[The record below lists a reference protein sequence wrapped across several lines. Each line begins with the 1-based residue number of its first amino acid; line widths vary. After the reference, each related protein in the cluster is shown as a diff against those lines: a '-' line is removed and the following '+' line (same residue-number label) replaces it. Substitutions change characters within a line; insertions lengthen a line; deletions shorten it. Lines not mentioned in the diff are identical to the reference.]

1 MSKYASIKIENS
13 STSILI
19 IDKTFTKINLLE
31 EIKLDMGIKNLI
43 SSKFKKD
50 YIDRVSK
57 ELKRH
62 DKIKKIF
69 FSVQNIDVII
79 REYRDLYSLKK
90 RDILGYI
97 NFEIGQDMPI
107 NLSNYIIEYKILNK
121 SKKRM
126 DLQVIMFPK
135 YIEKI
140 CRDISEFID
149 IKYKYLNMNFDVL
162 QKLIDLKMIDIK
174 NDNYYIMEN
183 MKGEIILNKVEN
195 NLIQSSKTFEKEDNI
210 DYIEKFIDKNI
221 HMFFYGIEDE
231 FLKRLKDKGLKV
243 DKLEIKYKSKV
254 MYLENSVDKD
264 GDNYLIH
271 LGMVM

>member
-264 GDNYLIH
+264 GYNYLIH

>member
-140 CRDISEFID
+140 CRDISEFTD

-174 NDNYYIMEN
+174 NDNYYIVEN

-254 MYLENSVDKD
+254 MYLENPVDKD
-264 GDNYLIH
+264 GYNYLIH

>member
-140 CRDISEFID
+140 CRDISEFTD

-162 QKLIDLKMIDIK
+162 QKLIDLKIIDIK

-254 MYLENSVDKD
+254 MYLENPVDKD
-264 GDNYLIH
+264 GYNYLIH

>member
-50 YIDRVSK
+50 YIDKVSK

-140 CRDISEFID
+140 CRDISEFTD

-174 NDNYYIMEN
+174 NDNYYIVEN

-231 FLKRLKDKGLKV
+231 FLKRLKSKGLKV

-254 MYLENSVDKD
+254 MYLESSVDKD
-264 GDNYLIH
+264 GYNYLIH

>member
-140 CRDISEFID
+140 CRDISEFTD

-174 NDNYYIMEN
+174 NDNYYIVEN

-231 FLKRLKDKGLKV
+231 FLKRLKSKGLKV

-254 MYLENSVDKD
+254 MYLENPVDKD
-264 GDNYLIH
+264 GYNYLIH